1 MRDLGVVELL
11 FTSDGQVAL
20 ENSRTL
26 RPAKDVLLTV
36 NFQNEKQGLGLK
48 KLLELQP
55 HKPLMVMEFWTGWFD
70 NWNEPHLKRNILP
83 NELATKVESILQRGA
98 SMNFYMF
105 HGREQTMS
113 GSMAWSVF
121 ELKPKIFFF

>member
-1 MRDLGVVELL
+1 
-11 FTSDGQVAL
+11 
-20 ENSRTL
+20 
-26 RPAKDVLLTV
+26 
-36 NFQNEKQGLGLK
+36 
-48 KLLELQP
+48 
-55 HKPLMVMEFWTGWFD
+55 MVMEFWTGWFD

-121 ELKPKIFFF
+121 ELKPKIFFFLIGGTMSVIRDHVHFVTAKLCVRFFFVHAAIYTV